1 VFKALQQAP
10 SLSLQ
15 EVHAATRLPKP
26 SLLRILAT
34 LAGMVHRRLVTAAIG
49 LAPS

>member
-1 VFKALQQAP
+1 VFKALQQTP

-15 EVHAATRLPKP
+15 EVHAATLLPKP

-34 LAGMVHRRLVTAAIG
+34 RWPAWSIAA
-49 LAPS
+49 S